1 MKRYAL
7 SALGGLA
14 ALAAAPGAAQ
24 TITSRYTQLD
34 LHRCRTLEIIPEGES
49 VRWRCP
55 GLAGIPL
62 FVNEGDGRSEIDA
75 GYDDGEWESVPA
87 FNTIGD
93 RIEWRLSAGR
103 PFAIIY
109 RLRTAATGDMPA
121 GSALVVE
128 AIGHGTGVPGCRL
141 GLVDGALPD
150 ANRRA
155 RALADRQA
163 PNPHCAATP

>member
-1 MKRYAL
+1 
-7 SALGGLA
+7 
-14 ALAAAPGAAQ
+14 
-24 TITSRYTQLD
+24 
-34 LHRCRTLEIIPEGES
+34 
-49 VRWRCP
+49 
-55 GLAGIPL
+55 
-62 FVNEGDGRSEIDA
+62 
-75 GYDDGEWESVPA
+75 VPA

-128 AIGHGTGVPGCRL
+128 AIGRRGVPGCRI

-150 ANRRA
+150 SNRRA
-155 RALADRQA
+155 HALADRQA
-163 PNPHCAATP
+163 RNPHCPVDAGTP